1 MDGCALVSTNAGWNL
16 AIGAFPRA
24 TGRFETLKSSDG
36 CREVTGQ
43 VQQDRCWFAYG
54 VEHVRRAPLRW
65 LGLVP
70 KKLGYTF
77 DHESFAVEYLRQAR
91 PEEWPEARRVR
102 VRELVTT
109 FHCALLGLAAL
120 GCIGFTR
127 RGRGARVQGAL
138 AMAALALAAWGATA
152 DAPTF
157 WPLAVFASV
166 VPWLPLPGA
175 PPVTPALKMMVALLG
190 STALTHAVFF
200 GEDRYHV
207 VVTPVLAVLAAGAV
221 RRSESC
227 SGTRWHTPAGAYPGK
242 NGPLPMARP
251 MLDDRTMR
259 VLSSAILATSLS
271 LAALVAPRDAYACGV
286 FTPPD
291 GNAPVTDHKLIYTI
305 SKTGSV
311 LYDQVKYTGNPAGFA
326 WVLPVK
332 GTVKVGLSSD
342 ALFEALDGFT
352 ASQVKEPA
360 VPGCKPAPAQND
372 GVGRGPFDAGFGGG
386 VTVKERETVGPYD
399 VVQLSATNAN
409 ALTDWLTQNGF
420 AIPQDVAPLFAE
432 YVAQQFD
439 FVAMKLTPKAGVELM
454 RPVRISM
461 NGASTQMPLRPIAAG
476 TGASVGITLYV
487 VGEGFYE
494 PKNFPFFTVLSD
506 EITWDFATK
515 TSDFD
520 RLRAQKEAALAGA
533 GFELESQTTVDTWF
547 LQRAIDDSPSYRASP
562 DGPVDLKLVEEE
574 VSILGGGRSPLK
586 VSRLRGTLSR
596 AALSKDLELQPS
608 ASQAGISEVRQ
619 PTKYANVPAQCPQGW
634 EPDPKLGGGCS
645 AGGGGGNGSVAMLG
659 LVGLAALAGHRL
671 RRRTGS

>member
-1 MDGCALVSTNAGWNL
+1 MIA
-16 AIGAFPRA
+16 
-24 TGRFETLKSSDG
+24 
-36 CREVTGQ
+36 
-43 VQQDRCWFAYG
+43 
-54 VEHVRRAPLRW
+54 
-65 LGLVP
+65 
-70 KKLGYTF
+70 
-77 DHESFAVEYLRQAR
+77 
-91 PEEWPEARRVR
+91 
-102 VRELVTT
+102 
-109 FHCALLGLAAL
+109 
-120 GCIGFTR
+120 
-127 RGRGARVQGAL
+127 
-138 AMAALALAAWGATA
+138 
-152 DAPTF
+152 
-157 WPLAVFASV
+157 
-166 VPWLPLPGA
+166 
-175 PPVTPALKMMVALLG
+175 
-190 STALTHAVFF
+190 
-200 GEDRYHV
+200 
-207 VVTPVLAVLAAGAV
+207 
-221 RRSESC
+221 
-227 SGTRWHTPAGAYPGK
+227 
-242 NGPLPMARP
+242 
-251 MLDDRTMR
+251 TMR
-259 VLSSAILATSLS
+259 ILASAILATSLS
-271 LAALVAPRDAYACGV
+271 LAALAAPRDAYACGV
-286 FTPPD
+286 FTPD

-311 LYDQVKYTGNPAGFA
+311 LYDQVRYSGDPAGFA

-342 ALFEALDGFT
+342 ALFEALDGLT
-352 ASQVKEPA
+352 ASQVREPA
-360 VPGCKPAPAQND
+360 VPGCRPAPAQND
-372 GVGRGPFDAGFGGG
+372 RGPIDAGFGGG

-420 AIPQDVAPLFAE
+420 AIPQDVAPLFAD

-506 EITWDFATK
+506 EVTWDFATK

-520 RLRAQKEAALAGA
+520 RLRAQKEAALAGS
-533 GFELESQTTVDTWF
+533 GFELESQTSITAWEVGQAICFSRSYEPDPKQPPPDVD
-547 LQRAIDDSPSYRASP
+547 P
-562 DGPVDLKLVEEE
+562 VEEE
-574 VSILGGGRSPLK
+574 LDALFGSERSSRQ

-645 AGGGGGNGSVAMLG
+645 AGGGGANGSVAMLG
-659 LVGLAALAGHRL
+659 LGGLAALAGYRL
-671 RRRTGS
+671 RRRMGS